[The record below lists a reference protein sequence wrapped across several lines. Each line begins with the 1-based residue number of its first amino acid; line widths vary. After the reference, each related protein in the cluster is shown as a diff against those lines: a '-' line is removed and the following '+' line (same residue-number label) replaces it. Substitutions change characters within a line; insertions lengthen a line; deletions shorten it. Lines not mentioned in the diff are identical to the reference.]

1 MTDLAQSHANLP
13 YPQSKR
19 VEVGARALRFRGFF
33 LPLSLSG
40 YGFLLGS
47 VRAPG
52 PLRPQLSTTL
62 PVAPSTPSHF
72 SSTYIKVLLITPCTS
87 YFGTSGSPSP
97 YGPSLLHPTSR
108 PLELQGSRPENRWL
122 AGSRH
127 KFLCL
132 YRPSSRASFKTQG
145 KQDLGQ
151 ES

>member
-1 MTDLAQSHANLP
+1 MTDLAQSHPNLP
-13 YPQSKR
+13 YPQSKS
-19 VEVGARALRFRGFF
+19 VEVGARVLRFRGFF
-33 LPLSLSG
+33 LPLC
-40 YGFLLGS
+40 LGMAS
-47 VRAPG
+47 FSSQTGGPG
-52 PLRPQLSTTL
+52 PLCPQLSTTL
-62 PVAPSTPSHF
+62 PVAPSTSSHL

-108 PLELQGSRPENRWL
+108 PLDLQGSRPENRWL
-122 AGSRH
+122 ADSRH

-132 YRPSSRASFKTQG
+132 YRPSPQACFKTQG